1 MARLG
6 TAARHHERMWSKLL
20 RRAVPVLA
28 LALAGG
34 LVLGLAGAGTLAT
47 AAGLFLLGA
56 AGVLAI
62 SFVFLEIGLAEDR
75 ERASG
80 AGRPPGQDAAA
91 PHGPERPGGSH
102 GPRRRFQ
109 RRRRPE

>member
-34 LVLGLAGAGTLAT
+34 LVLGLAGAGTFAT

-75 ERASG
+75 ERAG
-80 AGRPPGQDAAA
+80 AEG
-91 PHGPERPGGSH
+91 ERGERDGSH
-102 GPRRRFQ
+102 GPRHREPPGRPP
-109 RRRRPE
+109 RRRRPD

>member
-1 MARLG
+1 
-6 TAARHHERMWSKLL
+6 MWEIVL
-20 RRAVPVLA
+20 RRVLPVLGVVA
-28 LALAGG
+28 AGAAVLALAGG
-34 LVLGLAGAGTLAT
+34 DAVGI

-80 AGRPPGQDAAA
+80 ERRRPGRDAAAA

-102 GPRRRFQ
+102 GAPRRRP

>member
-1 MARLG
+1 
-6 TAARHHERMWSKLL
+6 MWEIVL
-20 RRAVPVLA
+20 RRVLPVLA
-28 LALAGG
+28 LVAAGAAVLALAGG
-34 LVLGLAGAGTLAT
+34 DAVGI

>member
-75 ERASG
+75 ERAG
-80 AGRPPGQDAAA
+80 EG
-91 PHGPERPGGSH
+91 ERSERDGSH
-102 GPRRRFQ
+102 GPRHREPPGRPP
-109 RRRRPE
+109 RRRRPD